1 MRMKNIN
8 LIFYGCLFIA
18 GLMAPWLGIYPV
30 YLMTLYCYAIFACA
44 FNLMLGYS
52 GMLSFGH
59 AAYFGFSSYITAHL
73 ITVYSCST
81 VVAILAGML
90 TSCLLGLVIGF
101 IAIRRSGIYFAMIT
115 LALSQ
120 LVYFVCLQASFTGGE
135 NGIQGVVRGDLIGL
149 VSLKDDLTMYYF
161 VFFVFVL
168 VFLFIQRVINS
179 PFGQV
184 LKAIRENETRACSL
198 GYFVDRQKL
207 LVFVISS
214 TLAGLAGSIKSVVLG
229 FATLSDVLQSTSGEV
244 ILMTMLGGAGTFFGP
259 VLGAGIVVT
268 LQDTLSDKV
277 GSWVTVIIGAIFVL
291 CVMAFRKGI
300 VGEVLAYLNRRKEK
314 SNPSMSL

>member
-1 MRMKNIN
+1 MKNFTLMFYVSL
-8 LIFYGCLFIA
+8 LIM
-18 GLMAPWLGIYPV
+18 GLIAPWLGIYPV

-73 ITVYSCST
+73 ITVYKLST
-81 VVAILAGML
+81 VVAIFAGMT

-135 NGIQGVVRGDLIGL
+135 NGIQGVSRGDLLGL
-149 VSLKDDLTMYYF
+149 VSLKDDLSMYYF
-161 VFFVFVL
+161 VFLVFVM
-168 VFLFIQRVINS
+168 VFLFIQRVVNS

-214 TLAGLAGSIKSVVLG
+214 TLAGLAGSLKCVVLG
-229 FATLSDVLQSTSGEV
+229 FAALSDVLQATSGEV
-244 ILMTMLGGAGTFFGP
+244 ILMTMLGGAGTFIGP

-300 VGEVLAYLNRRKEK
+300 AGEVHAFLSRRLEK
-314 SNPSMSL
+314 GAPSEKP

>member
-120 LVYFVCLQASFTGGE
+120 LVYFVCF
-135 NGIQGVVRGDLIGL
+135 
-149 VSLKDDLTMYYF
+149 K
-161 VFFVFVL
+161 
-168 VFLFIQRVINS
+168 
-179 PFGQV
+179 P
-184 LKAIRENETRACSL
+184 
-198 GYFVDRQKL
+198 L
-207 LVFVISS
+207 LLEGK
-214 TLAGLAGSIKSVVLG
+214 T
-229 FATLSDVLQSTSGEV
+229 
-244 ILMTMLGGAGTFFGP
+244 
-259 VLGAGIVVT
+259 
-268 LQDTLSDKV
+268 
-277 GSWVTVIIGAIFVL
+277 
-291 CVMAFRKGI
+291 AFRVLFEGI
-300 VGEVLAYLNRRKEK
+300 
-314 SNPSMSL
+314 SLDWCR